1 MMHRFGV
8 LVPPT
13 NTTAEDDYR
22 RLLPSSL
29 QALIGRVPLLHPGD
43 SLDEL
48 DAQAGILARS
58 GAEVVSLM
66 QTTASLDSG
75 DLDEIA
81 IERMRKAAGVPAVTA
96 SQAIGHAVRALGAR
110 RIALLAPV
118 GMPVLERE
126 KHHYEHKYG
135 LEAVALES
143 FSIAD
148 GPETVRDAMARIDQP
163 EIEVM
168 IVRGGGSLPTMAYIS
183 AWENEFGKPVIN
195 PNQALIWAILNVMKA
210 DERLPG
216 LGRLLAERPP
226 PA

>member
-1 MMHRFGV
+1 
-8 LVPPT
+8 
-13 NTTAEDDYR
+13 
-22 RLLPSSL
+22 
-29 QALIGRVPLLHPGD
+29 
-43 SLDEL
+43 
-48 DAQAGILARS
+48 
-58 GAEVVSLM
+58 M

-96 SQAIGHAVRALGAR
+96 SQAFGHAVRALGAR

-118 GMPVLERE
+118 AMPVLERE

-135 LEAVALES
+135 LEVVALES

-148 GPETVRDAMARIDQP
+148 GPEAVRDAMAQIDQP

-168 IVRGGGSLPTMAYIS
+168 IVRGGGSLPTTAYIS
-183 AWENEFGKPVIN
+183 AWENEFGKSVIN
-195 PNQALIWAILNVMKA
+195 PNQALIWAMLNVMKV

>member
-1 MMHRFGV
+1 MLHRVHPDRREGTAMMHRFGV

-163 EIEVM
+163 EIEVI
-168 IVRGGGSLPTMAYIS
+168 IVRGGG
-183 AWENEFGKPVIN
+183 
-195 PNQALIWAILNVMKA
+195 
-210 DERLPG
+210 
-216 LGRLLAERPP
+216 
-226 PA
+226 

>member
-1 MMHRFGV
+1 MHHFGV

-22 RLLPSSL
+22 QLLPPSL
-29 QALIGRVPLLHPGD
+29 KAFVGRVPLLLPGD
-43 SLDEL
+43 SFDEL
-48 DAQAGILARS
+48 DVQAGMLARS
-58 GAEVVSLM
+58 GVEVVSLM

-81 IERMRKAAGVPAVTA
+81 IERMGKAAGVPAVTA
-96 SQAIGHAVRALGAR
+96 SQAIGQAVRALGAR

-118 GMPVLERE
+118 AVSVLERE

-143 FSIAD
+143 FSAAD
-148 GPETVRDAMARIDQP
+148 GPETVRDAMARIDRP
-163 EIEVM
+163 ETEVM
-168 IVRGGGSLPTMAYIS
+168 IVRGGGSVPTMAFIS
-183 AWENEFGKPVIN
+183 AWEDEFGKPVIT
-195 PNQALIWAILNVMKA
+195 PNQALIWAMLDVMKA

-216 LGRLLAERPP
+216 LGRLLGERPP
-226 PA
+226 RI